1 MKTLYVSD
9 LDGTL
14 LSREAR
20 IPVYSIERL
29 NRMIEAGMTF
39 TFATARTAQSARAA
53 VEGLCLRTPAI
64 LYGGGLIYDY
74 ASHETLRAVL
84 FEKEVKEYVLSVLL
98 TYGIQPFV
106 YGASAEGT
114 RELVVWNRQAETTG
128 MQRYLSQRCGDSRL
142 YPLDGG
148 GELLNGFVFN
158 FKCVGPAEQLEKA
171 WNVLKFDSRLICL
184 YHKETYQ
191 NDYWIEIS
199 PRESNK
205 ASAVAFLKERL
216 GCGRGTCFGDS
227 SNDSDMFDVCDEK
240 YAVKNAD
247 DWLKA
252 KATAVIGYC
261 EEDGVAK
268 WLESNAGFGL

>member
-20 IPVYSIERL
+20 IPAYSIERL

-114 RELVVWNRQAETTG
+114 RELV
-128 MQRYLSQRCGDSRL
+128 CGTDRRKRR
-142 YPLDGG
+142 G
-148 GELLNGFVFN
+148 
-158 FKCVGPAEQLEKA
+158 C
-171 WNVLKFDSRLICL
+171 
-184 YHKETYQ
+184 
-191 NDYWIEIS
+191 
-199 PRESNK
+199 
-205 ASAVAFLKERL
+205 SAIFRSVA
-216 GCGRGTCFGDS
+216 
-227 SNDSDMFDVCDEK
+227 
-240 YAVKNAD
+240 
-247 DWLKA
+247 
-252 KATAVIGYC
+252 ATAAFIRST
-261 EEDGVAK
+261 A
-268 WLESNAGFGL
+268 AGSF